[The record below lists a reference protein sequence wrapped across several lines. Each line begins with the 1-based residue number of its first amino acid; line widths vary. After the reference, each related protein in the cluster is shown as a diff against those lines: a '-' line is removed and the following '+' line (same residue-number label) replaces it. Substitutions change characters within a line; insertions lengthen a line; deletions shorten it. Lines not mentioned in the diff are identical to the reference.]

1 MSIARNSCARGQCLG
16 TNSTSLSDTRP
27 KNWGLA
33 VRKMKLMAI
42 TGLIAASLTSV
53 GAADA
58 SSRKIVLLKETQLVL
73 GNATRAHAIVRTP
86 DGGFVVT
93 GSILIDTSENKL
105 WATRVTSSGE
115 VVWNYGMR
123 TEADK
128 DFKGTKGTFVGAL
141 MLSDNSTLLCGSK
154 TADESGGPTVGYLL
168 HVDAAGKVL
177 DQSSFY
183 PNGDTRFGLSN
194 IRGCFPWGDGFA
206 LVGATTHGR
215 QSAGWLIKLDG
226 RGLKEWEKVGPD
238 IGSFDA
244 VETADHDLVTLDRGP
259 RQFTTTLRRFDSRG
273 QLIASRDIDGL
284 ANALMRSIGA
294 TTNAYCV
301 TSAFPSGHQTMR
313 TLDRDLH
320 DGSPERPIGKVVVG
334 SIEGR
339 GFVYPDQSLAIFGQG
354 DGGGGS
360 GIAAITYM
368 SPNSKLQAEYKF
380 RGGEGSIW
388 VNDAVTLQSD
398 TEFATIREWAVSQ
411 EKRGIILD
419 WVSIR

>member
-1 MSIARNSCARGQCLG
+1 MKTLTGLKLIA
-16 TNSTSLSDTRP
+16 P
-27 KNWGLA
+27 GLA
-33 VRKMKLMAI
+33 RSVKLMLPA
-42 TGLIAASLTSV
+42 TALASLLASSLTSTSV
-53 GAADA
+53 AE
-58 SSRKIVLLKETQLVL
+58 SLNRKITVVRETQLVL
-73 GNATRAHAIVRTP
+73 GNAARAHAIVRTP

-105 WATRVTSSGE
+105 WATRITSSGE
-115 VVWNYGMR
+115 VVWNYGMP

-128 DFKGTKGTFVGAL
+128 DFRGTKGTFVGAL
-141 MLSDNSTLLCGSK
+141 MLSDNSALLCGSR
-154 TADESGGPTVGYLL
+154 TADERGGPTVGYLV
-168 HVDAAGKVL
+168 HVDATGKVL

-194 IRGCFPWGDGFA
+194 IHRCFPWGDGFA
-206 LVGATTHGR
+206 LVGATTDGR

-238 IGSFDA
+238 VGSFDA

-259 RQFTTTLRRFDSRG
+259 RDFTTTVHRLNFRG
-273 QLIASRDIDGL
+273 ELIATRDIEGL
-284 ANALMRSIGA
+284 GNALMRSIGA
-294 TTNAYCV
+294 TVNAYCV
-301 TSAFPSGHQTMR
+301 TSAFPSGKQTMW

-320 DGSPERPIGKVVVG
+320 DANPGRQIGKVVIG

-339 GFVYPDQSLAIFGQG
+339 GFVYPDQSLAVFGQG

-360 GIAAITYM
+360 GIAAIIYM
-368 SPNSKLQAEYKF
+368 SPNSKPQAEFKF

-398 TEFATIREWAVSQ
+398 TEFATIREWALSQ
-411 EKRGIILD
+411 EKRGVLLN
-419 WVSIR
+419 WVSIK